1 MTITLETPDT
11 WPGSESPTN
20 PSGERRNVLTVNG
33 VEPDNDGNV
42 VVEGGGVSLADRVAA
57 GESFLFWGLDNGAN
71 LPGAVL
77 QAKIDSY
84 IAEGVPESA
93 ISWYSTG
100 TESAGATSASMGVLA
115 LTASATLA
123 LSALSGVR
131 IGSMGAL
138 SLTAPATL
146 ALGALAGL
154 EVSEGSA
161 SLGNLSLTA
170 SSTLSLGTL
179 SGVQNGNMDA
189 LGLTAGATLG
199 LGTLAGVESSG
210 PVSASMGALALT
222 ASSTLA
228 LGTLAGTAPP
238 TAPVVISVT
247 PGDTQN
253 VIALTSGGVGATS
266 YNLKWGTV
274 AGTRSNTITGV
285 TLPYTHTGRTNGTTY
300 YYSLVA
306 INGAGSVESAEV
318 SGTPSAGA
326 YYTQNWEL
334 AANGALTYDDW
345 TGGGSG
351 ANTSAYVTNTFNSGS
366 STRSFA
372 LAGGDTESEGTAW
385 VERTMS
391 IRAGILTFSYK
402 TDTGSPEPAYLK
414 IYLDEGV
421 QVGTVGG
428 YSGNGIDITINIPSA
443 SKIRFSVTSLAGALH
458 IDNLSI
464 PIP

>member
-57 GESFLFWGLDNGAN
+57 GESFVFWGLDNGAN

-77 QAKIDSY
+77 QAKIDAY

-100 TESAGATSASMGVLA
+100 TEAAGATSASMGVLA
-115 LTASATLA
+115 LAASATLS

-131 IGSMGAL
+131 IGSMGTL
-138 SLTAPATL
+138 SFTAPATL
-146 ALGALAGL
+146 ALGTLAGV

-161 SLGNLSLTA
+161 SLGNLSLA
-170 SSTLSLGTL
+170 APSTLSLGTL
-179 SGVQNGNMDA
+179 SGVQNGDMGA
-189 LGLTAGATLG
+189 LGLTAGATLT
-199 LGTLAGVESSG
+199 LGTLAGVENSG
-210 PVSASMGALALT
+210 AVNASMGALALT

-274 AGTRSNTITGV
+274 AGTRSNEIVGV
-285 TLPYTHTGRTNGTTY
+285 TLPYTHTGLTNGTTY
-300 YYSLVA
+300 YYSVVA
-306 INGAGSVESAEV
+306 VNGAGSTESAEV
-318 SGTPSAGA
+318 SGVPVAASAN
-326 YYTQNWEL
+326 YYTQGWESATNFATSYDGWTSGISGTNAGRYVLENSLL
-334 AANGALTYDDW
+334 AYEGNK
-345 TGGGSG
+345 
-351 ANTSAYVTNTFNSGS
+351 
-366 STRSFA
+366 SFM
-372 LAGGDTESEGTAW
+372 LSGGDTGSEGTAW
-385 VERTMS
+385 LERTMT
-391 IRAGILTFSYK
+391 IAAGTLTFGHIH
-402 TDTGSPEPAYLK
+402 DGDSPEPTYTK
-414 IYLDEGV
+414 VYIDGV
-421 QVGTVGG
+421 QVGVT
-428 YSGNGIDITINIPSA
+428 YSTDGLKTITIPSG
-443 SKIRFSVTSLAGALH
+443 SVIRFSMTSLAGSAH
-458 IDNLSI
+458 IDAISI